1 MTDCKHDWH
10 FVQGLTERL
19 RCTRCGLMTWPKDA
33 ELRRLHEVE
42 VAYGV
47 MMAKAESRIAELQHA
62 LEWISRRCPAQ
73 FLEQEPHRIHWEAA
87 YDAGACARAAL
98 DRAGG
103 AP

>member
-1 MTDCKHDWH
+1 MSDPTIAAWH
-10 FVQGLTERL
+10 RQDEL
-19 RCTRCGLMTWPKDA
+19 RK

-47 MMAKAESRIAELQHA
+47 MKKQSETRIAELEHA
-62 LEWISRRCPAQ
+62 LDWIARRCPEQ
-73 FLEQEPHRIHWEAA
+73 FLKQEPHRVHWEAA

-103 AP
+103 EK

>member
-1 MTDCKHDWH
+1 
-10 FVQGLTERL
+10 
-19 RCTRCGLMTWPKDA
+19 
-33 ELRRLHEVE
+33 
-42 VAYGV
+42 
-47 MMAKAESRIAELQHA
+47 MAKAESRIAELQHA